1 MTRSSDTSGYFAQA
15 PRDAESIVSLV
26 KREAAEECPADHR
39 LAAEFDACV
48 EDTVAELWASRIK
61 TYVPLLALRR
71 VRCCIRAGSC
81 DCGEC

>member
-1 MTRSSDTSGYFAQA
+1 MENPYAWVPTDISG
-15 PRDAESIVSLV
+15 IVRLV
-26 KREAAEECPADHR
+26 KREAAEECSVDSCLVASVLDQ
-39 LAAEFDACV
+39 CV
-48 EDTVAELWASRIK
+48 EEAVIDLWDSRVK